1 VWEGVVAWGIG
12 ENRPTEKVCVG
23 ALILTMGGA
32 SKLSQWRK
40 GGVGVVEVDGDAKA
54 VVSLLGC

>member
-1 VWEGVVAWGIG
+1 MAWGIG

-54 VVSLLGC
+54 VVSLVGC